1 LFFCAA
7 AVGSKAQSVE
17 TKTDRTQ
24 LLIGERLE
32 YELLINLPASGYS
45 INFQLPDTITHF
57 EVIENKNF
65 DTVSSNGSYVVRKKI
80 VFTSFDSGL
89 WRIPS
94 FNLSVIKGNAVSK
107 LNTDSILVNVG
118 YSPADSTNQLRDIK
132 PVMDVTVTDDSW
144 IYVAGIVLAIIVV
157 LLLLYF
163 YFRKRNKA
171 AAPLFHSALS
181 PFDEA
186 MKSLSELKELNLSKA
201 EQVKIFHTSL
211 ADIFKKYYSRKQGKN
226 LMNKTTADILIITRE
241 QEANPKLIASLAQAL
256 RGSDAVKFA
265 KYIPAEAESN
275 NNLTLVKDAIELIE
289 NDQSS
294 IKS

>member
-1 LFFCAA
+1 MFFCAA

-171 AAPLFHSALS
+171 AAPLFHSTLS